1 MEERHSFVLYTE
13 YEEAFSALPP
23 DEQGALVMAIFS
35 YVRTGEIVNLPSGAA
50 MAFRFIRGQLDR
62 DWKKYDETR
71 EKRAEAGRK
80 GGKQTQANKA
90 NACTGKQRPANQAVN
105 EDGNGSVAVN
115 DSVNEDGIG
124 DVERRSGCPPSLV
137 GWIPPTVAEV
147 SRFCSEQGLMVD
159 SARFIKHY
167 QSRNWLLGGGEP
179 MADWKAAVAGWANRE
194 SKLPGGAAGARNQSI
209 PGAADYEAENNF
221 L

>member
-1 MEERHSFVLYTE
+1 MEERHSFVLYSE

-71 EKRAEAGRK
+71 EKRSEAGRK

-90 NACTGKQRPANQAVN
+90 NACTGKQRPANQADN
-105 EDGNGSVAVN
+105 EDENGSVSDN
-115 DSVNEDGIG
+115 GFDNEVGVGDG
-124 DVERRSGCPPSLV
+124 ERRSGCPPGPV
-137 GWIPPTVAEV
+137 GWIPPTIGEV
-147 SRFCSEQGLMVD
+147 SRFCDEQGLMID
-159 SARFIKHY
+159 ATRFVKHY
-167 QSRNWLLGGGEP
+167 HGRNWLLGGGGP
-179 MADWKAAVAGWANRE
+179 MTDWKAAVLGWAKRE